1 MDEQSHLAA
10 WAVELA
16 HFLRDWWFII
26 SGVILITVGSIWWSL
41 HRWFVTHENMA
52 LCKEDLATLLK
63 SHEVR
68 EFSRQ
73 DEIAKKHDEYRVE
86 NALHHAEISSKVER
100 NHETTLSRIDA
111 LTREVIANM
120 RMKDK

>member
-1 MDEQSHLAA
+1 MDHESHLTA
-10 WAVELA
+10 WAVEFA
-16 HFLRDWWFII
+16 HFLRDWWFIL
-26 SGVILITVGSIWWSL
+26 SGVILITVGSVWWTL

-63 SHEVR
+63 GHEAR
-68 EFSRQ
+68 EFARQ
-73 DEIAKKHDEYRVE
+73 DQIAREHKEYRNESVE
-86 NALHHAEISSKVER
+86 LHKAIAEKVER
-100 NHETTLSRIDA
+100 NHETTLSRIDS